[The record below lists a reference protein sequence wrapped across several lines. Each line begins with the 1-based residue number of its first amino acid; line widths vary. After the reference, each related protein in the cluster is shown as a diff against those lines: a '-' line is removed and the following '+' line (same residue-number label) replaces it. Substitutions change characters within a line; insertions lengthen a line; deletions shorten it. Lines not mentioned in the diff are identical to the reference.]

1 MQLKDQDIDSKN
13 AKELKSF
20 QYVVMDCNDLN
31 SIREQ
36 KGITNVTCKEE
47 NEIELIAKQIAV
59 TTRMVH

>member
-1 MQLKDQDIDSKN
+1 MQLKGQDIDSKN

-31 SIREQ
+31 SVREQ

-47 NEIELIAKQIAV
+47 KEIELIAK
-59 TTRMVH
+59 